1 MNTTAKKAFEIIA
14 NSASILH
21 SEVASSLE
29 TYRTER
35 DEAREN
41 SSQFKDESAIFERQR
56 SFLVEECRGRIE
68 KAERV
73 FANAISEQVRNLRS
87 ELMEH
92 LNVPL
97 SSDFCNQLSLIHEYG
112 LKPTRSELM
121 HLIKLNN
128 GNSFG
133 LSALQSVLTENDSQ
147 FRLKYSSTE
156 DFEQD
161 LQTIEGLADFPRYIP
176 VELHAEGAEVFTGIQ
191 RDFRRED
198 GTTYQDG
205 RIWDGIGLAIMRN
218 DFEQRIKAIEGMSD
232 RWANNASYPSI
243 EAVFKAE
250 QDQAEH
256 NEQTVVN
263 EPETPVEVE
272 IDDAGVETGKA
283 MGRAKAEGQAKY
295 YRTMDEYMK

>member
-1 MNTTAKKAFEIIA
+1 MFCHAVN
-14 NSASILH
+14 
-21 SEVASSLE
+21 
-29 TYRTER
+29 
-35 DEAREN
+35 
-41 SSQFKDESAIFERQR
+41 
-56 SFLVEECRGRIE
+56 
-68 KAERV
+68 
-73 FANAISEQVRNLRS
+73 EQADNLRA
-87 ELMEH
+87 ELMAH
-92 LNVPL
+92 LGTPL
-97 SSDFCNQLSLIHEYG
+97 NPDFRNQLELIREYK
-112 LKPTRSELM
+112 LKPTRSEVQYLVT
-121 HLIKLNN
+121 LNH

-176 VELHAEGAEVFTGIQ
+176 VEFHAEGAEVFTGIQ
-191 RDFRRED
+191 RDFTRED

-205 RIWDGIGLAIMRN
+205 RLWDGIGLAIMRN

-263 EPETPVEVE
+263 EPETPIEVE

-295 YRTMDEYMK
+295 YRTLDEYLK